1 MTLATLPTS
10 PSELLSLL
18 GSIYPD
24 FVADFVADAQQDSA
38 SEFQAEPISFHY
50 LMSEFAVFFGRHADS
65 SSDRQLQRL
74 CEFFVLAVADGS
86 VLENAVST
94 CFLEHT
100 RQIKVNRVLGPW
112 LAKARSRL
120 GAPRSS

>member
-1 MTLATLPTS
+1 MTKATLPTS
-10 PSELLSLL
+10 PRELLSLL

-24 FVADFVADAQQDSA
+24 FVADAQRDSA
-38 SEFQAEPISFHY
+38 SEFQAEPISFHG
-50 LMSEFAVFFGRHADS
+50 LMSEFAAFFGRHADS

-74 CEFFVLAVADGS
+74 CEFVVRAVAHGG
-86 VLENAVST
+86 VIENAVST

-100 RQIKVNRVLGPW
+100 RQIKVNRALGPG

-120 GAPRSS
+120 GASRSG